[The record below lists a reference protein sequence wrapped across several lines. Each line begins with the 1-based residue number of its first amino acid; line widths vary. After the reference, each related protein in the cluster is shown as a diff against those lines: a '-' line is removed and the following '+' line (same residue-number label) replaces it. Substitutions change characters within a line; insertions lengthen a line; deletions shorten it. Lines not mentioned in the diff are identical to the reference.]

1 MVAGSVVD
9 GSCKILS
16 CHRHD
21 SLLLRH
27 NGLWRDVK
35 PPGGLLI
42 VAFRNYHACNGIT
55 LYAADADWR
64 LVMTNG
70 MHISYLPKGPSKD
83 VGPAR
88 SLVEIADDILE
99 HLTGM
104 GGTLVSSFAVPKVS

>member
-1 MVAGSVVD
+1 
-9 GSCKILS
+9 
-16 CHRHD
+16 
-21 SLLLRH
+21 
-27 NGLWRDVK
+27 
-35 PPGGLLI
+35 
-42 VAFRNYHACNGIT
+42 
-55 LYAADADWR
+55 
-64 LVMTNG
+64 MTNG

>member
-1 MVAGSVVD
+1 MVYGET
-9 GSCKILS
+9 LS
-16 CHRHD
+16 RQAAS
-21 SLLLRH
+21 SLLPSAITMPA
-27 NGLWRDVK
+27 GV
-35 PPGGLLI
+35 
-42 VAFRNYHACNGIT
+42 T